1 MSNSQLYK
9 LKSEIKNCAEV
20 TLNLSSNVIGD
31 SSNKTNSRHE
41 LLTNTKVLRL
51 HKAFANNS
59 SVNVKLSRTQLHKIG
74 E

>member
-9 LKSEIKNCAEV
+9 LKSGIKNCVEV

-31 SSNKTNSRHE
+31 SNNKTNSRHE
-41 LLTNTKVLRL
+41 LLTNTEVLRL

-59 SVNVKLSRTQLHKIG
+59 SVNIKLSRTQLHKIG